1 MILSSTL
8 EILKE
13 CLPME
18 ATAVMKFKEG
28 AVNTND
34 AVLRGLYEQAAS
46 QHLNHYNT
54 LLNIL
59 NEKQNNQNRILFLSL
74 LSVQRSLSIKYNE
87 CSMKCA
93 DEPLREDI
101 LNILRENHAMYHTLF
116 DESRSRGW
124 ETESAAESD
133 EVSAASEYFS
143 YIKGSL

>member
-1 MILSSTL
+1 MN
-8 EILKE
+8 K
-13 CLPME
+13 
-18 ATAVMKFKEG
+18 
-28 AVNTND
+28 
-34 AVLRGLYEQAAS
+34 
-46 QHLNHYNT
+46 
-54 LLNIL
+54 
-59 NEKQNNQNRILFLSL
+59 EKQNKQNRILFLSL

-133 EVSAASEYFS
+133 EVSAAALPFLRQHPQHLALSVRIPPFLVNLLS
-143 YIKGSL
+143 S

>member
-1 MILSSTL
+1 MN
-8 EILKE
+8 K
-13 CLPME
+13 
-18 ATAVMKFKEG
+18 
-28 AVNTND
+28 
-34 AVLRGLYEQAAS
+34 
-46 QHLNHYNT
+46 
-54 LLNIL
+54 
-59 NEKQNNQNRILFLSL
+59 EKQNNQNRILFLSL

-101 LNILRENHAMYHTLF
+101 LNILREN
-116 DESRSRGW
+116 RSRGW

>member
-1 MILSSTL
+1 MN
-8 EILKE
+8 K
-13 CLPME
+13 
-18 ATAVMKFKEG
+18 
-28 AVNTND
+28 
-34 AVLRGLYEQAAS
+34 
-46 QHLNHYNT
+46 
-54 LLNIL
+54 
-59 NEKQNNQNRILFLSL
+59 EKQNNQNRILFLSL

-143 YIKGSL
+143 YKAHFERRFFIWRTSLPSNKISS

>member
-1 MILSSTL
+1 MN
-8 EILKE
+8 KE
-13 CLPME
+13 SKTIKTEYCFEPIVCSEVAL
-18 ATAVMKFKEG
+18 
-28 AVNTND
+28 D
-34 AVLRGLYEQAAS
+34 
-46 QHLNHYNT
+46 
-54 LLNIL
+54 
-59 NEKQNNQNRILFLSL
+59 
-74 LSVQRSLSIKYNE
+74 KYNE
-87 CSMKCA
+87 CSIKCA

>member
-46 QHLNHYNT
+46 QHLNK
-54 LLNIL
+54 
-59 NEKQNNQNRILFLSL
+59 EKQNNQNRILFLSL

-133 EVSAASEYFS
+133 EVSNKISS
-143 YIKGSL
+143 

>member
-1 MILSSTL
+1 MN
-8 EILKE
+8 K
-13 CLPME
+13 
-18 ATAVMKFKEG
+18 
-28 AVNTND
+28 
-34 AVLRGLYEQAAS
+34 
-46 QHLNHYNT
+46 
-54 LLNIL
+54 
-59 NEKQNNQNRILFLSL
+59 EKQNNQNRILFLSL

-101 LNILRENHAMYHTLF
+101 LNMLRENHTLF